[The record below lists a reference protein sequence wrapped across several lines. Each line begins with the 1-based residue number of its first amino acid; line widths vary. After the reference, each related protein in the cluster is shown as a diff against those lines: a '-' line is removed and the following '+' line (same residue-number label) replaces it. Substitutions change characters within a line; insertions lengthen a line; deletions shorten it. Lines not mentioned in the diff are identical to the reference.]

1 METVFYRYGRI
12 NILDTPL
19 NESENDSE
27 TVDGVV
33 NMLSTEAGREEFKKI
48 LFDGEHSNPEESQ
61 EEQPQTD
68 EQPQSVISQ
77 EVLDATANLSNK
89 AAEAADVNNNA
100 TV

>member
-48 LFDGEHSNPEESQ
+48 LFDGEHGNPEDSQ
-61 EEQPQTD
+61 E